1 MKPLDGIRVLD
12 LSRVLA
18 GPFCTMHLADMG
30 AEVIKVEEPGK
41 GDDTREFGPPFK
53 NGVSTYFL
61 SINRNKKSLAI
72 NLKDPRGLDLVKR
85 LALRSDIVTENFR
98 PGTAERLGL
107 GYEALAKEN
116 PRLVYCSMSAYG
128 HEGVPEYSRQ
138 PGYDAVMQGVAGLQ
152 HLTGA
157 AEGQPFRAGYAISD
171 LLTGLTATQGI
182 LLALLARERTGKGQ
196 KVDIAMLDATV
207 QVLAYQS
214 TAHLIAGRNPG
225 RLGNRHPSIAPYQSF
240 EAQDGFFNLACGND
254 ALFVKLCEVIGRP
267 ELAQRAEFATNGKRV
282 ENREALCAL
291 LEPVFRTRAVAEWV
305 ATFEKAGIPVGA
317 INDVATALAH
327 PQLAARGMIASLEH
341 PVAGEIRVLGV
352 PARLSETPGEVRTPP
367 PLLGEHTRV
376 LLERVLELPAGE
388 IDQLIGSGVV
398 AQAS

>member
-30 AEVIKVEEPGK
+30 AEVLKIEEPGK

-61 SINRNKKSLAI
+61 SINRNKKSVAV
-72 NLKDPRGLDLVKR
+72 NLKDARGRDLVKR
-85 LALRSDIVTENFR
+85 LALKSDVLTENFR

-128 HEGVPEYSRQ
+128 HDGLEHYSRQ

-152 HLTGA
+152 HLTG
-157 AEGQPFRAGYAISD
+157 EPDGQPLRAGYAISD

-182 LLALLARERTGKGQ
+182 LLALRARERTGRGQ

-214 TAHLIAGRNPG
+214 TAHLIAGKNPG

-240 EAQDGFFNLACGND
+240 EAADGYFNLACGND
-254 ALFVKLCEVIGRP
+254 ALFTKLCEVIGRP
-267 ELAQRAEFATNGKRV
+267 ELLKDARFRTNGTRV
-282 ENREALCAL
+282 ENREALCAV
-291 LEPVFRTRAVAEWV
+291 LEPVFRTQPVAHWV
-305 ATFEKAGIPVGA
+305 RTFEAAGMPVGA

-327 PQLAARGMIASLEH
+327 PQLQARGMIASLAH
-341 PVAGEIRVLGV
+341 PVAGDIRVLGV
-352 PARLSETPGEVRTPP
+352 PARLSDTPGEVRSPP
-367 PLLGEHTRV
+367 PLLGEHTREV
-376 LLERVLELPAGE
+376 LARVLELPEVDIAGLVS
-388 IDQLIGSGVV
+388 DGVL
-398 AQAS
+398 AAS